1 MLNNVNTIF
10 NERTWLVWLV
20 KVRIIIITFILGL
33 GMVVV
38 RFTKNNIEERYFIGV
53 IVLWYTISVFFVLLN
68 HLWSDSALQARL
80 QVVTDLFFS
89 TAIIYVSGGIDTSFN
104 FLYPL
109 IIIVASILLPR
120 WWAYLSAAM
129 SFIGFGLVMELT
141 YFNKVRSFSLTNPDP
156 KSLQAIILINLMAY
170 IAIAYLSSNL
180 SMKLRQV
187 DVELQEKSGEL
198 ANMQAL
204 HENIIHSM
212 RGGLITTDLSGNIT
226 LLNPTGQLL
235 LEHNAETV
243 QGKPVRD
250 LFSHGLPDPE
260 SSAVTGE
267 VVMHTPSGALRILG
281 VTLAPLTDSENTRIG
296 YVYAF
301 ADLTEMRRLER
312 EVRMR
317 DRLAAVG
324 RMAAGIA
331 HEIRNPLSSIAG
343 SVQVLAG
350 ISALNEDQRSL
361 VNIVTRESERLN
373 DIISDFLIYSREKKL
388 QMTELDLALILEDTV
403 TLLRNHPQSSSSK
416 VEIEY
421 KQGITDAFAFVD
433 GDRIKQVFWNL
444 CENAMRAM
452 PDGGRLTVNL
462 ADDDNSW
469 RVSFNDTGYGME
481 QSQMEKLFE
490 PFQSSFRGGTG
501 LGLAIVYQIM
511 QAHDGQIQVNSER
524 DKGTEFAL
532 SFKKIQNGQTI
543 SEVAPLKVADS
554 KEDTFHTDI
563 NESVGGRLG

>member
-1 MLNNVNTIF
+1 MLPNMNTIF

-33 GMVVV
+33 GMV

-80 QVVTDLFFS
+80 QVVTDLFLS

-120 WWAYLSAAM
+120 WWAYLSAAL
-129 SFIGFGLVMELT
+129 SFIGFGAVMELT

-198 ANMQAL
+198 ADMQAL
-204 HENIIHSM
+204 HQNIIHSM
-212 RGGLITTDLSGNIT
+212 RGGLITTDLNGSIT
-226 LLNPTGQLL
+226 LLNPTGQDL
-235 LEHNAETV
+235 LEHDAEEV
-243 QGKPVRD
+243 KGKPVRE

-350 ISALNEDQRSL
+350 ISALNEDQRAL
-361 VNIVTRESERLN
+361 VNIVTKESERLN
-373 DIISDFLIYSREKKL
+373 DIISDFLVYSREKKL
-388 QMTELDLALILEDTV
+388 QITELDLALILEDSV
-403 TLLRNHPQSSSSK
+403 TLMRNHPHSVSTK

-421 KQGITDAFAFVD
+421 QQDMDHAPALID

-452 PDGGRLTVNL
+452 PNGGRLKVHL
-462 ADDDNSW
+462 AETEESW
-469 RVSFNDTGYGME
+469 RVSFMDSGHGMDPA
-481 QSQMEKLFE
+481 QMEKLFE

-511 QAHDGQIQVNSER
+511 QAHEGHIQVSSER
-524 DKGTEFAL
+524 DRGTEFAL
-532 SFKKIQNGQTI
+532 SFKKTPHA
-543 SEVAPLKVADS
+543 EVLQEEVKLIEAHGSTRASVAKS
-554 KEDTFHTDI
+554 
-563 NESVGGRLG
+563 S